1 MILSRSPI
9 TEQER
14 EMRMNAVEQSALTNR
29 RRNLLDPQVLF
40 LQKHPSENF
49 LKNLDREFL
58 TQREFLRQL
67 AAQAGFSLDWRRVG
81 REAMT
86 AASRESFS
94 TGDNGSMTD
103 IIRTCTR

>member
-1 MILSRSPI
+1 MILGRTPI

-29 RRNLLDPQVLF
+29 RRNLLDPQVLV
-40 LQKHPSENF
+40 LQKHPSENA

-67 AAQAGFSLDWRRVG
+67 AAQAGFSLEWHRVG
-81 REAMT
+81 RKAMT
-86 AASRESFS
+86 ATSRKTFS
-94 TGDNGSMTD
+94 TGKSNSTLD